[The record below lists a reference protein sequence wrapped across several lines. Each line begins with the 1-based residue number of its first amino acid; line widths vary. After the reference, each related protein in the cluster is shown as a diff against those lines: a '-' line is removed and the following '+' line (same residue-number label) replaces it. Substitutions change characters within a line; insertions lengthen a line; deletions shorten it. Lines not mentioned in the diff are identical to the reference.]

1 MTHESAPSQLPDDFT
16 ELPLETALRV
26 LLRAHWRDIEAMQAL
41 EAKHGALVRYIDEV
55 RGE

>member
-16 ELPLETALRV
+16 ELPLEAALRV
-26 LLRAHWRDIEAMQAL
+26 LLRAHWRDIEAKQAL